1 MSERID
7 DNEIAAA
14 GAKFAAARD
23 KLKLKP
29 DKATR
34 RDGER
39 KRASRKRPA
48 RTTGRTELFAFRA
61 RPDLKPTM
69 EKIAA
74 ERSAE
79 EGRRVPVA
87 EVMEEALDAYIAAR
101 RKKHGAPR

>member
-1 MSERID
+1 MSDRID
-7 DNEIAAA
+7 EDAIAAA
-14 GAKFAAARD
+14 GARFAAARD

-34 RDGER
+34 REGER
-39 KRASRKRPA
+39 KLASRKRPA

-69 EKIAA
+69 EKIAE

-79 EGRRVPVA
+79 EGRKVPVA
-87 EVMEEALDAYIAAR
+87 EVMEAACDAYIAAR
-101 RKKHGAPR
+101 RKKGSHA